1 MSAELT
7 TRGPSEPGD
16 LPGHLPEGEEI
27 TRNVTGRQ
35 ARGRIWQGLLI
46 ASTLVGLI
54 VLVLLLFNIVNDAFG
69 GVAIESSVDEQELTA
84 GRPLEAL
91 SSADLVT
98 IIEDNVS
105 ARILR
110 KLTRER
116 PLAEYSDVELREI
129 VYSEILKLEIVET
142 YPLASYLFQRD
153 QILAELAEEHPR
165 AVLEFKSWVSW
176 NFLTSPMS
184 SDPLVAGI
192 RTAILGTLWTLLL
205 TILVAFPIGIGA
217 AIYLEEYQ
225 SDKPFDERS
234 PTGRRLNRA
243 FAQVSGLIQ
252 LNIYNL
258 SGVPSI
264 IYGML
269 GLSIFVIA
277 LVQLT
282 SGALIGATDPSTAN
296 GRTII
301 SAALTMALLVMPVVI
316 IAAQEAIRA
325 VPSSL
330 RQASYGLGATRWQT
344 IWRIVLPN
352 ALPGIL
358 TGTILAISRAIGETA
373 PLIVV
378 GASTFIVTDPDSI
391 FAKFTVLP
399 LQIYGWT
406 ARPQPEFH
414 NLAAAAIIVLLV
426 LLLTINAVA
435 ILVRNHVRSRRII

>member
-1 MSAELT
+1 MSADT
-7 TRGPSEPGD
+7 PTRSPSDLGD

-35 ARGRIWQGLLI
+35 ARGRLWHGALI
-46 ASTLVGLI
+46 ASTLVGLV
-54 VLVLLLFNIVNDAFG
+54 VLVLLLFNIANDAVG
-69 GVAIESSVDEQELTA
+69 GIALESAIDAQALTG
-84 GRPLEAL
+84 GRPIEAL
-91 SSADLVT
+91 SSDELIT
-98 IIEDNVS
+98 IIEQHVS

-110 KLTRER
+110 NLTRER
-116 PLAEYSDVELREI
+116 PLSAYSDAELRELI
-129 VYSEILKLEIVET
+129 NSEVLKLEIVET
-142 YPLASYLFQRD
+142 YPLTSYLFQRD
-153 QILAELAEEHPR
+153 QIQAELKAAHPR
-165 AVLEFKSWVSW
+165 AELQFKSWVSW
-176 NFLTSPMS
+176 DFLTSPMS

-192 RTAILGTLWTLLL
+192 RTAILGTFWVLLL
-205 TILVAFPIGIGA
+205 TILVAFPLGIGA

-234 PTGRRLNRA
+234 ATGRRLNQA

-277 LVQLT
+277 LVPLT
-282 SGALIGATDPSTAN
+282 SGAVVGATDPASAN
-296 GRTII
+296 GRTIV

-316 IAAQEAIRA
+316 IASQEAIRA

-378 GASTFIVTDPDSI
+378 GASTFIVTDPGGL

-406 ARPQPEFH
+406 ARPQQEFH
-414 NLAAAAIIVLLV
+414 NLAAAAIIVLLL

-435 ILVRNHVRSRRII
+435 ILLRNAVRSRRIV